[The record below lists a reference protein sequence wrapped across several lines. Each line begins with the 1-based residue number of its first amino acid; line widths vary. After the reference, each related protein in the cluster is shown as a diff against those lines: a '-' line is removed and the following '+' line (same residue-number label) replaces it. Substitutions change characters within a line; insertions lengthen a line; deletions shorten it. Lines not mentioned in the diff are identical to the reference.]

1 MTKEKL
7 ERGQAISQ
15 EIKYLDDTIQ
25 RWKNLTKI
33 ECITIKYQ
41 NTYNS
46 MQESEERKVLNYI
59 DVSKFQEEVLSN
71 LKNRLKELQDEFNNL

>member
-15 EIKYLDDTIQ
+15 EIKYLDDALH
-25 RWKNLTKI
+25 RWENITKI

-41 NTYNS
+41 YTYNS

-59 DVSKFQEEVLSN
+59 DVSKIQEGVLSN

>member
-15 EIKYLDDTIQ
+15 EIKYLDDTIH
-25 RWKNLTKI
+25 RWENLTKI

-41 NTYNS
+41 YTYNS

-71 LKNRLKELQDEFNNL
+71 LKNRLKELQEEFNNL

>member
-15 EIKYLDDTIQ
+15 EIKYLDDTIH
-25 RWKNLTKI
+25 RWENLTKI
-33 ECITIKYQ
+33 EGITIKYQ
-41 NTYNS
+41 YTYNS
-46 MQESEERKVLNYI
+46 MQESEERKVLDYI

>member
-1 MTKEKL
+1 MTEKQL

-15 EIKYLDDTIQ
+15 EIKYLSEALH

-41 NTYNS
+41 YTYNS
-46 MQESEERKVLNYI
+46 MQESEEKKVLNYI
-59 DVSKFQEEVLSN
+59 DVSKIQEEVLSN
-71 LKNRLKELQDEFNNL
+71 LKNRLKALQEEFNNL